1 MAGKKGYQKKEVRR
15 TEEGFYICDRC
26 GGYFEEHEM
35 TRGRYGIIG
44 ICKKCTG
51 EAHKE
56 GAKARTERA
65 ANQKRELEE
74 LRTDNAD
81 LKRQLREAVA
91 NALAKATGRELLL
104 ELKRRG
110 YEGNFTIVTRKTID
124 LSKLE

>member
-1 MAGKKGYQKKEVRR
+1 MGKNNYQKKEVRR
-15 TEEGFYICDRC
+15 TEEGFYVCDRC
-26 GGYFEEHEM
+26 GGYFEEEDM

-56 GAKARTERA
+56 GAAIRK
-65 ANQKRELEE
+65 QKLDAQKQELQQ
-74 LRTDNAD
+74 LRIEVAD
-81 LKRQLREAVA
+81 LKRQLSERTA
-91 NALAKATGRELLL
+91 NTLEHATGRDLLL

-110 YEGNFTIVTRKTID
+110 YEGKFVVVTRKEID